1 MNKGWDAWAK
11 AKIHIPSRMV
21 ENGMRFHL
29 TTQNGV
35 EFKTSELSISGSFHL
50 IFLDHGSPWVT
61 ETSENKAV
69 GRTGLLHTF

>member
-1 MNKGWDAWAK
+1 
-11 AKIHIPSRMV
+11 
-21 ENGMRFHL
+21 MRFHL

-69 GRTGLLHTF
+69 GRAGLLHTF